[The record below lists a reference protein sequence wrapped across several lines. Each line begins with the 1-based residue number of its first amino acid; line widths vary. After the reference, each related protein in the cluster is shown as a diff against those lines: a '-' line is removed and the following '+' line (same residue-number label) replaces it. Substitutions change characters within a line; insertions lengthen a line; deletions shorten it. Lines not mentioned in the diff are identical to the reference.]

1 MMYNLNIQFQ
11 ILLILTIGSII
22 YCQSLSNY
30 QASEYQFHSSGQ
42 IEESIIYEMYK
53 QYEGYSFHQLLNDKD
68 IFEDSQ
74 KLDINIQY
82 NTKIKAIDKG
92 DNIEVYNNYKLS
104 KQFDQS
110 LWNRQCCSRP
120 DNLYNYNFNEYDNPG
135 LVISNLDQ
143 NTDILVSTKVTTQF
157 TNGLNPNIIYL
168 DQNLS
173 PSPQQNQ
180 ALIKSGQ
187 QGLFQIQ
194 TACPDSDN
202 YNFENYWTAISISIN
217 IQNAQVQA
225 HLNNQEQARNDN
237 NQQISESINVY
248 YFFACDEKFRPVKY
262 AVSLNIL
269 VIVLSI
275 IVLIMAIYSNPL
287 SISSLCQQSRPES
300 NQLNNSTYSQI
311 SSQRKFERYEL
322 KYYHASVYGAL
333 VITIGI
339 SNIYINHDRLEY
351 IMNII
356 MAIVTS
362 FSTWFFT
369 NELQCHSKWIKKRVQ
384 SVFFSFKFFKFQ
396 LMDLISLC
404 FTATLEFLWLYF
416 GKTWYFSDILALFL
430 LGSLMKLLKFKSLKQ
445 AFMFLSICLLV
456 DAIGALI
463 VYFHEDLSYDILF
476 INQYNEPFLIAI
488 RSINVIYDKY
498 CSWLP
503 VTGTAFPGIL
513 INYCY
518 RYDRSFQNYN
528 TRAFTYLGLFGYFFS
543 SIIYMIIATFNIH
556 QWPYSTVNYP
566 IMCLFILLFAYKR
579 SEHLYLWNGSFYD
592 VVEIAQQFVEDDRT
606 ISNGI
611 EDPNVLYS
619 DLQVQSV
626 RNSESLSQQVQ
637 LITEYERVSGQ
648 SINQ

>member
-1 MMYNLNIQFQ
+1 MKLCQHNQSQ
-11 ILLILTIGSII
+11 IFLILIFGSII
-22 YCQSLSNY
+22 YCSSLSNY
-30 QASEYQFHSSGQ
+30 KESEQQLQSGQ
-42 IEESIIYEMYK
+42 CQEENILQEKQNQKEEYGLRPLQTYK
-53 QYEGYSFHQLLNDKD
+53 YLQQNQ
-68 IFEDSQ
+68 Q
-74 KLDINIQY
+74 KLNIQIQY
-82 NTKIKAIDKG
+82 NTQIQSINQG
-92 DNIEVYNNYKLS
+92 ESIEVYNNYKLS

-120 DNLYNYNFNEYDNPG
+120 DNLYNYNFESNENPG
-135 LVISNLDQ
+135 LIIQNLHQ
-143 NTDILVSTKVTTQF
+143 NTDIIVSTNIKTQF
-157 TNGLNPNIIYL
+157 TDGLRPSIMYL
-168 DQNLS
+168 DQNLN
-173 PSPQQNQ
+173 PPPPQQDQ
-180 ALIKSGQ
+180 VLIKSGEK
-187 QGLFQIQ
+187 GLFQIL
-194 TACPDSDN
+194 TACPSH
-202 YNFENYWTAISISIN
+202 YNFENYWTAISITID
-217 IQNAQVQA
+217 IQSVQVKTQANNEAQEVGD
-225 HLNNQEQARNDN
+225 E
-237 NQQISESINVY
+237 QISESINVY
-248 YFFACDEKFRPVKY
+248 YFFVCDEKFRPVKY

-275 IVLIMAIYSNPL
+275 IVLVMAIYSTPL
-287 SISSLCQQSRPES
+287 SISSLCQTRPQS
-300 NQLNNSTYSQI
+300 NQINNSTYSQI
-311 SSQRKFERYEL
+311 SNQRKFERYEL
-322 KYYHASVYGAL
+322 KYYHASVYAAL

-339 SNIYINHDRLEY
+339 SNIYINHDRLEK
-351 IMNII
+351 IMDII
-356 MAIVTS
+356 MAILTS

-384 SVFFSFKFFKFQ
+384 IVFFTIKYFKFQ

-404 FTATLEFLWLYF
+404 FTAILEFLWLYF

-430 LGSLMKLLKFKSLKQ
+430 LGSLMKFLKFKSLKQ

-463 VYFHEDLSYDILF
+463 VYFKEDLSYDILF

-488 RSINVIYDKY
+488 RSINIIYDKY

-518 RYDRSFQNYN
+518 RYDRSYQNYN

-592 VVEIAQQFVEDDRT
+592 VVEIAQQFVEDGTDRSA
-606 ISNGI
+606 SNGI
-611 EDPNVLYS
+611 VDPSVLYS

-637 LITEYERVSGQ
+637 LITEHERISGQ

>member
-1 MMYNLNIQFQ
+1 MKRYQHIQFQ
-11 ILLILTIGSII
+11 IFLILIFGSII
-22 YCQSLSNY
+22 QCSKLSNY
-30 QASEYQFHSSGQ
+30 NQSHSHLNSGVYQ
-42 IEESIIYEMYK
+42 EENILQQRQS
-53 QYEGYSFHQLLNDKD
+53 QQEGYGLRQLQTDQD
-68 IFEDSQ
+68 IFKNSQ
-74 KLDINIQY
+74 KFNIQIQY
-82 NTKIKAIDKG
+82 NTMIKSIDNG
-92 DNIEVYNNYKLS
+92 NSIEVYNNFQLS
-104 KQFDQS
+104 NQFDQS

-120 DNLYNYNFNEYDNPG
+120 GNLYNYNFQQQDNPG
-135 LVISNLDQ
+135 LVIQNLDE
-143 NTDILVSTKVTTQF
+143 NTNILVSTTLKTQF
-157 TNGLNPNIIYL
+157 TDGLKPSIIYL
-168 DQNLS
+168 DQDPLS
-173 PSPQQNQ
+173 PQKDQ
-180 ALIKSGQ
+180 ALIQSGKK
-187 QGLFQIQ
+187 GRFQIL
-194 TACPDSDN
+194 TSCPKEKDQ
-202 YNFENYWTAISISIN
+202 NFENYWTAISITIN
-217 IQNAQVQA
+217 IQKSQVQA
-225 HLNNQEQARNDN
+225 QANNQAQAIGDN
-237 NQQISESINVY
+237 NQQNSESINVY
-248 YFFACDEKFRPVKY
+248 YFFVCNEKFRPVKY

-269 VIVLSI
+269 VILLSI
-275 IVLIMAIYSNPL
+275 IVLIMAIYSTPL
-287 SISSLCQQSRPES
+287 SISSFCQSRPQS
-300 NQLNNSTYSQI
+300 NQSNNSTYSQI
-311 SSQRKFERYEL
+311 SAQRKFERYEI

-339 SNIYINHDRLEY
+339 SNIFIDHDTLEN
-351 IMNII
+351 IMDII

-362 FSTWFFT
+362 LSTWFFT
-369 NELQCHSKWIKKRVQ
+369 NELLCHSKWIKKRVQ
-384 SVFFSFKFFKFQ
+384 TVFFRIKLFQFQ

-404 FTATLEFLWLYF
+404 FTALLEFLWLYF

-488 RSINVIYDKY
+488 RSINIIYDKY

-518 RYDRSFQNYN
+518 RYDRSYQNYN

-592 VVEIAQQFVEDDRT
+592 VVEIAQQFIEDGTDRSA
-606 ISNGI
+606 SNGI
-611 EDPNVLYS
+611 VDPSVLYS

-637 LITEYERVSGQ
+637 LITEHERISGQ